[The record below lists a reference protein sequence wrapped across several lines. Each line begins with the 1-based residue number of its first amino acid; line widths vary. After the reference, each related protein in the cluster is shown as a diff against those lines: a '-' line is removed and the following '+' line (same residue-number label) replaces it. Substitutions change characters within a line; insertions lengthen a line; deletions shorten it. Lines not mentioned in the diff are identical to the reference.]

1 MSVEVSSFLPN
12 SRMRPNVI
20 KNSSCNLNIKDFS
33 SLAKEEK
40 ISFTIFIA
48 LDTGSQQE
56 RLIPIIWD
64 KEDWVF
70 IRNNDKEIQYKGS
83 NCVIDE
89 TKDNELV
96 KKLVIGHLKDKDVCV
111 CTC

>member
-56 RLIPIIWD
+56 RLIPVIWD
-64 KEDWVF
+64 KEDLVF

-83 NCVIDE
+83 NCVIDQ
-89 TKDNELV
+89 TKDNELAE
-96 KKLVIGHLKDKDVCV
+96 KLITEYLKSEKVCV
-111 CTC
+111 CSL